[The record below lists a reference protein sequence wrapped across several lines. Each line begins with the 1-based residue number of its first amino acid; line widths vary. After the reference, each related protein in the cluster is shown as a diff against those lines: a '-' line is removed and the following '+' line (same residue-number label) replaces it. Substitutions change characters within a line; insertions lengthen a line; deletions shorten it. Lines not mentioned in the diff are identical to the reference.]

1 MECVILISSTVSIAE
16 QKHQIQQTLQ
26 ILDGNRI
33 MYRTVD
39 CADEG
44 NKDARDVY
52 FERSG
57 IRANYPQVFL
67 VPGGD
72 QYSAKYIGSF
82 AEIQQLNEMSDVP
95 KEILEANNIPTLE
108 SVFVGVPRKS

>member
-82 AEIQQLNEMSDVP
+82 AEIQV
-95 KEILEANNIPTLE
+95 
-108 SVFVGVPRKS
+108 